1 MAKYTSKMI
10 DDNIKTFTTNRD
22 TLRQLAHDTAMM
34 ILYHAAPKTVI
45 EGETSGSGDTTRAL
59 KLIKAMP
66 KSWAE
71 QMNQW
76 FNTFSPIRVV
86 HQRDAH
92 GLCTKYKALDKSEK
106 DQHWK
111 LSEAMETP
119 FWELTEEKDV
129 VLIDNAKVTGWHAA
143 QAKAWQKKLDDGKI
157 DPKAIASTKALIA
170 ALNAIKLVIV
180 EEAPANDATAPVEQP
195 ALPAPLAA
203 VA

>member
-10 DDNIKTFTTNRD
+10 DENIKTFTTNRD

-71 QMNQW
+71 QMNIW
-76 FNTFSPIRVV
+76 FKTFSPIRVV
-86 HQRDAH
+86 HQRDVH
-92 GLCTKYKALDKSEK
+92 GLCVKYKALDKAEK

-111 LSEAMETP
+111 LTDAAQTP
-119 FWELTEEKDV
+119 FWDLSEEKDV
-129 VLIDNAKVTGWHAA
+129 VLVASDKVNGFAAA
-143 QAKAWQKKLDDGKI
+143 QAKAWQKKLDENKI
-157 DPKAIASTKALIA
+157 EPDAIPATIALIKALKELKI
-170 ALNAIKLVIV
+170 VIPV
-180 EEAPANDATAPVEQP
+180 EAPANND
-195 ALPAPLAA
+195 LPAPVGLTA
-203 VA
+203 